1 MQVSSIENFEQ
12 RFQEIMEKDINVNK
26 NAQERFSEIIQKN
39 THTTVEEISDNNF
52 LTEMV
57 NTQNKAKGE
66 MIDVL
71 LDRSDNAHQALI
83 NMEEAKLQMELAG
96 VVRDKITNGVNQLDR
111 KSVV

>member
-96 VVRDKITNGVNQLDR
+96 VVRDKITNGVNQLLN
-111 KSVV
+111 VQI